1 MHDIVLCRYYL
12 CASQPLSLK
21 LSESAHGRY
30 GGDVFVEALVP
41 VMNLT
46 AGFPT
51 VVVRI
56 ATLPLVERSAASLL
70 VLQPPV
76 QMITTEMTAHTMQ
89 HPNGTATTVTPIIK
103 PVILK
108 EGSELLPPASVVSAE
123 IYKH

>member
-1 MHDIVLCRYYL
+1 M
-12 CASQPLSLK
+12 
-21 LSESAHGRY
+21 
-30 GGDVFVEALVP
+30 EAVVP

-70 VLQPPV
+70 ALQPPV

-89 HPNGTATTVTPIIK
+89 HPNGTATTVTPITPI
-103 PVILK
+103 VILRLK
-108 EGSELLPPASVVSAE
+108 
-123 IYKH
+123 